1 MLGRGRD
8 REEFSPCRS
17 SPRPLII
24 IRLPPNRLVSSYFL
38 RSRCGDGG
46 GRLKDV
52 DSCSLSLHLTGLRHF
67 F

>member
-8 REEFSPCRS
+8 SEEFSPCRS

-46 GRLKDV
+46 DRSKDV
-52 DSCSLSLHLTGLRHF
+52 DSCSLSLHLTGLRQF